1 MWTLELASRDA
12 LDTALVVVALVLVY
26 SHSVSTT
33 DPTSI
38 VGAVVAALVSL
49 DLLVYLVVVGVGG
62 ICFLA
67 YDLFYLPGRT
77 EPCSRVLTAGATVF
91 AVRPSPVRGGR

>member
-1 MWTLELASRDA
+1 MELASRDA

-33 DPTSI
+33 DPTSV

-67 YDLFYLPGRT
+67 YDLLYLPGRT

>member
-1 MWTLELASRDA
+1 M
-12 LDTALVVVALVLVY
+12 
-26 SHSVSTT
+26 
-33 DPTSI
+33 
-38 VGAVVAALVSL
+38 
-49 DLLVYLVVVGVGG
+49 LVYLVVVGVGG